1 LQRTAG
7 FFETYGETMIVSID
21 DFEAYTGKRVEDSAG
36 LQIYIDSATDII
48 KNYIGYD
55 PETSFNTEYIK
66 GYNSNKLQLKH
77 KPVVFVYTITDY
89 LTGEVLFEATH
100 PITRNYYMASE
111 EFVSFK
117 DLIFPDRKLIV
128 EYISGFGYIDST
140 DYAIDGGNAFTTE
153 WAATYDCG
161 FSDSEHRINVIFG
174 GYAKAAGAAD
184 IGAAT
189 IGAADMPSIFK
200 QTTLRIAALLATE
213 ANDNIGVTSK
223 QFGDS
228 GSRTFINYTNF
239 DKYLLPLSKYKLIVI

>member
-1 LQRTAG
+1 
-7 FFETYGETMIVSID
+7 MIVSIG
-21 DFEAYTGKRVEDSAG
+21 DFENYTGKHVEDSSG
-36 LQIYIDSATDII
+36 LQIYIDSAVDII

-55 PETSFNTEYIK
+55 PETSFNAEYIK

-77 KPVVFVYTITDY
+77 KPVNFLYKITDY

-111 EFVSFK
+111 EFVTFK
-117 DLIFPDRKLIV
+117 DLIFPAHSLIV

-140 DYAIDGGNAFTTE
+140 EYAIDGGNASTTE

-161 FSDSEHRINVIFG
+161 FSNSEHRANVIFG
-174 GYAKAAGAAD
+174 GYAETTGAAD
-184 IGAAT
+184 IGSVT
-189 IGAADMPSIFK
+189 TGAADMPVIFK
-200 QTTLRIAALLATE
+200 QTALRIAALLATE
-213 ANDNIGVTSK
+213 ANDNIGITSK

-239 DKYLLPLSKYKLIVI
+239 DKYLFPLSKYKLIVI